1 MLRRT
6 LITLTAIATL
16 GVGVTAGHAG
26 GVAGG
31 GGLGGAGIATMP
43 GGGAGPGSM
52 GPMTRGGPMT
62 TTPMAG
68 GRGWNGRSFSRN
80 NVAWAHDRFHR
91 HNFFAFGVGGPIVVD
106 PNLQAQP
113 EQRRYPN
120 AAHDTCWA
128 QFATF
133 YGWEWFYVC

>member
-1 MLRRT
+1 MLRKT

-16 GVGVTAGHAG
+16 GVGATGGHAG
-26 GVAGG
+26 GVASGG
-31 GGLGGAGIATMP
+31 GGIATMQ

-62 TTPMAG
+62 TAPMAG

-80 NVAWAHDRFHR
+80 NLAWGANDRFHR
-91 HNFFAFGVGGPIVVD
+91 HNFSVFGVGGPIVVGPD
-106 PNLQAQP
+106 LQAQP
-113 EQRRYPN
+113 EQRSYPN

-128 QFATF
+128 QFETF
-133 YGWEWFYVC
+133 YGWQWFYVC